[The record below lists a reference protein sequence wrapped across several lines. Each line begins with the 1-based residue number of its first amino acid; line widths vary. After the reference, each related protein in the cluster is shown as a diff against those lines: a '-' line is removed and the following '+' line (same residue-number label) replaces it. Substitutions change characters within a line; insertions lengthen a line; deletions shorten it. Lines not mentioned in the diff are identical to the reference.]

1 MDINQRV
8 KKTSSTSMDKHAELL
23 TENQRRVLD
32 GHQNQTCI
40 GFYQLSQ
47 DPKKQS
53 SKDSVILNYLKNGR

>member
-1 MDINQRV
+1 
-8 KKTSSTSMDKHAELL
+8 MDKHAELL
-23 TENQRRVLD
+23 TENQRKVLD